1 MPAPSS
7 SAQAGVDRV
16 SARQS
21 GSRHPRERWDRC
33 LPPLFFARSCT
44 TDAPPPPSASTAY
57 VKKKKQKKRK
67 QCLTECPIRRIITV
81 FFSLSVCLSVCPSIC
96 LFLSLYRSILCI
108 LFSLSIFLPL
118 SASVCVSLYLSFSFT
133 HILHFYIF
141 LLLLSFSSIS
151 RVSLFL
157 SLSIFSSSGKAEKDD
172 VEETVEEEE
181 EEKKKK
187 KKKEKEKTTKKERKK
202 RRRKEEKREDRRPKS
217 EQGRGRRRRLRC
229 PGGELARGWST
240 TCAIMAEVA
249 TKKSIS
255 VVSNKKNEVC
265 GVQSNNGLID
275 LDNITAT
282 HNKQLISLCDNNDD
296 EDDLVL
302 TNNTRNELATEDKSL
317 QELIENEL
325 ALRICSNNGDK
336 KKKKKKKDDDDDD
349 DDDDDGDDDNDGNG
363 DGDGDDEIDEVDDNN
378 DIDNQDEKNRLVK
391 MDEIEE
397 QQTGQ
402 PDTVKRILLD
412 RQEDQFRVN
421 TDFIV
426 AELEHCALIGEPY
439 GYQNGHVSPI
449 TNVKPEDG
457 ANESKKEIVD
467 FDKDKIDDD
476 DDDDDDDDKDAMI
489 MKKTNDEIERE
500 RKENE
505 KSEEKEEGSIENEN
519 DLFLRSTKTNRSSEE
534 VIANLDDVKFESD
547 DNNVDVESNRSM
559 EINISKV
566 VDNSSPLSCGDKY
579 QQEEEEEE
587 EENKLIESKSFL
599 KDTIEL
605 VETDLG
611 KDECLEKKTTWT
623 NEQEE
628 VIMDGQQS
636 GGQFSDNFEDPEQVA
651 LTSVINDKLK
661 TIDTKES
668 LIDNTTEYFRND
680 ENVVVGGNTTN
691 NESSAMIMDTI
702 AEVTNK
708 VMESPQDVSS
718 NKSRSFDDVTLSQSE
733 TSTDAASTQEFIDM
747 ERRVLSE
754 ENESNVERNVV
765 DDDDTKKMLE
775 DDLID
780 RRNDVTLLT
789 SYSNETTREFDYD
802 ETANDSR
809 NERFEDNDK
818 CQMSDST
825 VLLDNT
831 EVVVSAQNL
840 AIFSE
845 SKRVESLLI
854 DSVDQ
859 STDQAHKFDSWMTV
873 EEATRIEEDVEIE
886 KERHHEEILTIE
898 REDTNETI
906 ITDSDRST
914 QDDHLA
920 ASSPRAPLAT
930 PDDETSDIINVCDSE
945 SREEKITTTSSTTAT
960 ATTVM
965 SSSSK
970 GAASVTNKT
979 KKKKIEGVAGNDAS
993 PNLTPRTKKTK
1004 KSKKSDL
1011 EKENISVKSS
1021 FNKFDA
1027 LSKKT
1032 VLHVRSVDAGKVQ
1045 QQLNS
1050 VGQNGEANQ
1059 NCRSC
1064 GKVVFQMEQTK
1075 AEGLVWHKN
1084 CFRCVQCSK
1093 QLNVDNYESHE
1104 STLYCKPHFKE
1115 LFQPKPV
1122 EESDQSVRP
1131 RKPELIIREN
1141 EPKELPPDVVRAS
1154 DKPDLGLEELSSL
1167 NVKSRFQVFEKAGT
1181 ENTTN
1186 EIERSPSQIAVK
1198 RSPSILSKLA
1208 KFQAK
1213 GMDIGVADESLNG
1226 IPYEESS
1233 ESEEEEAAEDIEEVE
1248 TEIVKAKRTTRER
1261 PISFSKMD
1269 DIKNR
1274 WESTS
1279 QQGRREVQREA
1290 RKEEIAGIRSR
1301 LFMGKQGK
1309 MKEMYQQAVAGSER
1323 VTKINAAEEIQHST
1337 HARSIKERF
1346 ERGEPIAASDDET
1359 DSKPKP
1365 EKADEEVIAAGISR
1379 KSRSLFLE
1387 LDASAAKTGR
1397 PVTPVNPKTPAD
1409 APRRARDAFMVRQ
1422 VSDDVVRSS
1431 DTTEEVHVETSDISN
1446 KFKFFESYKEPEKQR
1461 KQFRITPP
1469 RDGQVKQMD
1478 SPEREIYRDPDVVR
1492 ADDRVD
1498 EVVHTDTA
1506 RKMLS
1511 IFRQMEENAC
1521 KEELPEGPKPLKRFT
1536 PPPEDKFAKQTASD
1550 SEEDEE
1556 EEGEES
1562 EADESAEER
1571 DPNYVRA
1578 SDKVE
1583 DEFLKQAQNA
1593 ARAKTLRAKFEHWE
1607 ETDGKPS
1614 NHNIAEME
1622 IAQSTGDQSSIESAS
1637 SLRARFESL
1646 GSQTNE
1652 SPRAPK
1658 IKVNR
1663 FVEIQASCTDVCES
1677 CKKKVYPLEKVETNN
1692 KIFHKQCF
1700 RCLQCNCVLR
1710 MDTFTLNN
1718 GKLYCIPHF
1727 KQLFITRGNYDEG
1740 FGVDP
1745 HKNKWAT
1752 SNANQANVSPI
1763 AVSNGDL

>member
-1 MPAPSS
+1 
-7 SAQAGVDRV
+7 
-16 SARQS
+16 
-21 GSRHPRERWDRC
+21 
-33 LPPLFFARSCT
+33 
-44 TDAPPPPSASTAY
+44 
-57 VKKKKQKKRK
+57 
-67 QCLTECPIRRIITV
+67 
-81 FFSLSVCLSVCPSIC
+81 
-96 LFLSLYRSILCI
+96 
-108 LFSLSIFLPL
+108 
-118 SASVCVSLYLSFSFT
+118 
-133 HILHFYIF
+133 
-141 LLLLSFSSIS
+141 
-151 RVSLFL
+151 
-157 SLSIFSSSGKAEKDD
+157 
-172 VEETVEEEE
+172 
-181 EEKKKK
+181 
-187 KKKEKEKTTKKERKK
+187 
-202 RRRKEEKREDRRPKS
+202 
-217 EQGRGRRRRLRC
+217 
-229 PGGELARGWST
+229 
-240 TCAIMAEVA
+240 MAEVA

-265 GVQSNNGLID
+265 GVQSNNGLIE
-275 LDNITAT
+275 LDNLTAS
-282 HNKQLISLCDNNDD
+282 NKQLISLCDNNDD

-302 TNNTRNELATEDKSL
+302 TNNTRNELDTEDKSL
-317 QELIENEL
+317 QELIDSEL
-325 ALRICSNNGDK
+325 ALRICSPNEEEVLEDEEEEEEQEEKEVKGKENDDVQVVE
-336 KKKKKKKDDDDDD
+336 KD
-349 DDDDDGDDDNDGNG
+349 N
-363 DGDGDDEIDEVDDNN
+363 
-378 DIDNQDEKNRLVK
+378 
-391 MDEIEE
+391 IEE
-397 QQTGQ
+397 ESNQ
-402 PDTVKRILLD
+402 PDAVKRIVLD
-412 RQEDQFRVN
+412 RQEDPFRVN

-426 AELEHCALIGEPY
+426 AELEHCALIEEPY
-439 GYQNGHVSPI
+439 GYQNGHVSPETHVKPDQLNETKDELEERI
-449 TNVKPEDG
+449 FEDGIEDNVAVVQKTNVCID
-457 ANESKKEIVD
+457 EID
-467 FDKDKIDDD
+467 RGKID
-476 DDDDDDDDKDAMI
+476 
-489 MKKTNDEIERE
+489 ERI
-500 RKENE
+500 
-505 KSEEKEEGSIENEN
+505 IENDEN
-519 DLFLRSTKTNRSSEE
+519 DLFLKSGKP
-534 VIANLDDVKFESD
+534 DDDQLAVT
-547 DNNVDVESNRSM
+547 ESNRNFEDVKLGSD
-559 EINISKV
+559 EIEIESCQVEDKLFSPISCK
-566 VDNSSPLSCGDKY
+566 DKH
-579 QQEEEEEE
+579 QQEEESIPTKFLLETNE
-587 EENKLIESKSFL
+587 KLIETERDDNQRQDNKKSI
-599 KDTIEL
+599 DIS
-605 VETDLG
+605 D
-611 KDECLEKKTTWT
+611 TWT
-623 NEQEE
+623 EQLTPD
-628 VIMDGQQS
+628 VQQF
-636 GGQFSDNFEDPEQVA
+636 GGQFSDNFDDDE
-651 LTSVINDKLK
+651 T
-661 TIDTKES
+661 TIDKKSDKES
-668 LIDNTTEYFRND
+668 SLNKESNSEIIRTTEYYQMT
-680 ENVVVGGNTTN
+680 EN
-691 NESSAMIMDTI
+691 NETMEESMNNDGLIKI
-702 AEVTNK
+702 E
-708 VMESPQDVSS
+708 ESPQDVSCTQ
-718 NKSRSFDDVTLSQSE
+718 SRSFDDVTLSQSE

-747 ERRVLSE
+747 ERRVLNE
-754 ENESNVERNVV
+754 ESSSTERNNH
-765 DDDDTKKMLE
+765 DDTKLITDSDNIKNDSNLIYRDTEEESVVMNNE
-775 DDLID
+775 DDIQ
-780 RRNDVTLLT
+780 
-789 SYSNETTREFDYD
+789 NENLEIL
-802 ETANDSR
+802 
-809 NERFEDNDK
+809 DNDNVQ
-818 CQMSDST
+818 CQQSEST
-825 VLLDNT
+825 ILVEKT
-831 EVVVSAQNL
+831 EVVVSETNVT
-840 AIFSE
+840 IFSE
-845 SKRVESLLI
+845 TNRVELMDTVS
-854 DSVDQ
+854 Q
-859 STDQAHKFDSWMTV
+859 SDNNQTHKFDSWMTV
-873 EEATRIEEDVEIE
+873 EEATRIEEEEEKTD
-886 KERHHEEILTIE
+886 KERHHEEIHTIIK
-898 REDTNETI
+898 REDTNETN

-914 QDDHLA
+914 QDDHHHHHHHHLD
-920 ASSPRAPLAT
+920 SSPRAPLAT

-945 SREEKITTTSSTTAT
+945 SREEKITTSSTTT
-960 ATTVM
+960 TTTVM
-965 SSSSK
+965 SGSSK
-970 GAASVTNKT
+970 GAATTTGTTTTNKT
-979 KKKKIEGVAGNDAS
+979 KKKKIEGVAGNDAC

-1045 QQLNS
+1045 QQLNA
-1050 VGQNGEANQ
+1050 VGQNGEAANQ

-1064 GKVVFQMEQTK
+1064 NKVVFQMEQTK

-1122 EESDQSVRP
+1122 EESDQP
-1131 RKPELIIREN
+1131 
-1141 EPKELPPDVVRAS
+1141 AS

-1181 ENTTN
+1181 ENTN
-1186 EIERSPSQIAVK
+1186 EIEKSPSQIAVK

-1233 ESEEEEAAEDIEEVE
+1233 ESEEEDATEEIEEID

-1359 DSKPKP
+1359 DNTKPKP

-1397 PVTPVNPKTPAD
+1397 PVTPVNPKPSAD
-1409 APRRARDAFMVRQ
+1409 TPRRARDAFMVRQ
-1422 VSDDVVRSS
+1422 VSDDVIRSS

-1469 RDGQVKQMD
+1469 RDGQVKMD

-1550 SEEDEE
+1550 SEEEEE

-1677 CKKKVYPLEKVETNN
+1677 CEKKVYPLEKVETNN

-1752 SNANQANVSPI
+1752 SSTNQANVSPI

>member
-1 MPAPSS
+1 
-7 SAQAGVDRV
+7 
-16 SARQS
+16 
-21 GSRHPRERWDRC
+21 
-33 LPPLFFARSCT
+33 
-44 TDAPPPPSASTAY
+44 
-57 VKKKKQKKRK
+57 
-67 QCLTECPIRRIITV
+67 
-81 FFSLSVCLSVCPSIC
+81 
-96 LFLSLYRSILCI
+96 
-108 LFSLSIFLPL
+108 
-118 SASVCVSLYLSFSFT
+118 
-133 HILHFYIF
+133 
-141 LLLLSFSSIS
+141 
-151 RVSLFL
+151 
-157 SLSIFSSSGKAEKDD
+157 
-172 VEETVEEEE
+172 
-181 EEKKKK
+181 
-187 KKKEKEKTTKKERKK
+187 
-202 RRRKEEKREDRRPKS
+202 
-217 EQGRGRRRRLRC
+217 
-229 PGGELARGWST
+229 
-240 TCAIMAEVA
+240 MAEVA

-265 GVQSNNGLID
+265 GVQSNNGLIE
-275 LDNITAT
+275 LDNLTAS
-282 HNKQLISLCDNNDD
+282 NKQLISLCDNNDD

-302 TNNTRNELATEDKSL
+302 TNNTRNELDTEDKSL
-317 QELIENEL
+317 QELIDSEL
-325 ALRICSNNGDK
+325 ALRICSPNEEEVLEDEEEEEEQEEKEVKGKENDDVQVVE
-336 KKKKKKKDDDDDD
+336 KD
-349 DDDDDGDDDNDGNG
+349 N
-363 DGDGDDEIDEVDDNN
+363 
-378 DIDNQDEKNRLVK
+378 
-391 MDEIEE
+391 IEE
-397 QQTGQ
+397 ESNQ
-402 PDTVKRILLD
+402 PDAVKRIVLD
-412 RQEDQFRVN
+412 RQEDPFRVN

-426 AELEHCALIGEPY
+426 AELEHCALIEEPY
-439 GYQNGHVSPI
+439 GYQNGHVSPETHVKPDQLNETKDELEERI
-449 TNVKPEDG
+449 FEDGIEDNVAVVQKTNVCID
-457 ANESKKEIVD
+457 EID
-467 FDKDKIDDD
+467 RGKID
-476 DDDDDDDDKDAMI
+476 
-489 MKKTNDEIERE
+489 ERI
-500 RKENE
+500 
-505 KSEEKEEGSIENEN
+505 IENDEN
-519 DLFLRSTKTNRSSEE
+519 DLFLKSGKP
-534 VIANLDDVKFESD
+534 DDDQLAVT
-547 DNNVDVESNRSM
+547 ESNRNFEDVKLGSD
-559 EINISKV
+559 EIEIESCQVEDKLFSPISCK
-566 VDNSSPLSCGDKY
+566 DKH
-579 QQEEEEEE
+579 QQEEESIPTKFLLETNE
-587 EENKLIESKSFL
+587 KLIETERDDNQRQDNKKSI
-599 KDTIEL
+599 DIS
-605 VETDLG
+605 D
-611 KDECLEKKTTWT
+611 TWT
-623 NEQEE
+623 EQLTPD
-628 VIMDGQQS
+628 VQQF
-636 GGQFSDNFEDPEQVA
+636 GGQFSDNFDDDE
-651 LTSVINDKLK
+651 T
-661 TIDTKES
+661 TIDKKSDKES
-668 LIDNTTEYFRND
+668 SLNKESNSEIIRTTEYYQMT
-680 ENVVVGGNTTN
+680 EN
-691 NESSAMIMDTI
+691 NETMEESMNNDGLIKI
-702 AEVTNK
+702 E
-708 VMESPQDVSS
+708 ESPQDVSCTQ
-718 NKSRSFDDVTLSQSE
+718 SRSFDDVTLSQSE

-747 ERRVLSE
+747 ERRVLNE
-754 ENESNVERNVV
+754 ESSSTERNNH
-765 DDDDTKKMLE
+765 DDTKLITDSDNIKNDSNLIYRDTEEESVVMNNE
-775 DDLID
+775 DDIQ
-780 RRNDVTLLT
+780 
-789 SYSNETTREFDYD
+789 NENLEIL
-802 ETANDSR
+802 
-809 NERFEDNDK
+809 DNDNVQ
-818 CQMSDST
+818 CQQSEST
-825 VLLDNT
+825 ILVEKT
-831 EVVVSAQNL
+831 EVVVSETNVT
-840 AIFSE
+840 IFSE
-845 SKRVESLLI
+845 TNRVELMDTVS
-854 DSVDQ
+854 Q
-859 STDQAHKFDSWMTV
+859 SDNNQTHKFDSWMTV
-873 EEATRIEEDVEIE
+873 EEATRIEEEEEKTD
-886 KERHHEEILTIE
+886 KERHHEEIHTIIK
-898 REDTNETI
+898 REDTNETN

-914 QDDHLA
+914 QDDHHHHHHHHLD
-920 ASSPRAPLAT
+920 SSPRAPLAT
-930 PDDETSDIINVCDSE
+930 PDDETSDIINVCD
-945 SREEKITTTSSTTAT
+945 
-960 ATTVM
+960 
-965 SSSSK
+965 
-970 GAASVTNKT
+970 
-979 KKKKIEGVAGNDAS
+979 
-993 PNLTPRTKKTK
+993 
-1004 KSKKSDL
+1004 
-1011 EKENISVKSS
+1011 KSS

-1045 QQLNS
+1045 QQLNA
-1050 VGQNGEANQ
+1050 VGQNGEAANQ

-1064 GKVVFQMEQTK
+1064 NKVVFQMEQTK

-1122 EESDQSVRP
+1122 EESDQPVRP

-1181 ENTTN
+1181 ENTN
-1186 EIERSPSQIAVK
+1186 EIEKSPSQIAVK

-1233 ESEEEEAAEDIEEVE
+1233 ESEEEDATEEIEEID

-1359 DSKPKP
+1359 DNTKPKP

-1397 PVTPVNPKTPAD
+1397 PVTPVNPKPSAD
-1409 APRRARDAFMVRQ
+1409 TPRRARDAFMVRQ
-1422 VSDDVVRSS
+1422 VSDDVIRSS

-1469 RDGQVKQMD
+1469 RDGQVKMD

-1550 SEEDEE
+1550 SEEEEE

-1677 CKKKVYPLEKVETNN
+1677 CEKKVYPLEKVETNN

-1752 SNANQANVSPI
+1752 SSTNQANVSPI